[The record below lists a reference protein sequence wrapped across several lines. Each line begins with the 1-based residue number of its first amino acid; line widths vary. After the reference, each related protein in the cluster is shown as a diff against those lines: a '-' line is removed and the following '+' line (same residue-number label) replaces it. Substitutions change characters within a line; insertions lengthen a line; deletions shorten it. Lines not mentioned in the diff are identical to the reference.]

1 MVDAFFCVCTF
12 ELKKTDISINTSL
25 WSNNVQYIKLSEY
38 ELFHRYDYEGDV
50 CINVFSNMVIYFD
63 GYDRI
68 VLDRSTNTFTYQNI
82 ETATQ
87 QEIEDYTTFKEE
99 LIFQYSTLFDVEKYI
114 PIQEEMKKLNDMY
127 E

>member
-1 MVDAFFCVCTF
+1 M
-12 ELKKTDISINTSL
+12 
-25 WSNNVQYIKLSEY
+25 QYIKLSEY